1 MLKNP
6 KWTIASVNWDSLDF
20 LEHQAKFFHTFDDN
34 FEYIICDHTRPF
46 QREQLLELQ
55 KKYKNIRLH
64 FPHDADKKHKF
75 HGEGLNDC
83 LKIAKGKYFL
93 TIDPDFFFMKKR
105 ILNFIEEFFKKKYHA
120 VGTMYYD
127 LSFPP
132 IWGAAYITKEIK
144 DLDLMSGTFR
154 CSVCNNFKHNYLV
167 DTGYEIRTRLK
178 NKLHIGFKR
187 TESKLPPFGSYL
199 DGWTL
204 RHQAFEYQNK
214 IICYHLMRDSY
225 VPKDPFATPEM
236 IEARRKYTEYFWNN
250 LYD

>member
-46 QREQLLELQ
+46 QKEQLHELQ
-55 KKYKNIRLH
+55 KKYKNIILH
-64 FPHDADKKHKF
+64 FPHDADKKYCE
-75 HGEGLNDC
+75 HGQGLNHC
-83 LKIAKGKYFL
+83 LKKARGKYFL

-120 VGTMYYD
+120 VGTMFHD
-127 LSFPP
+127 VRFPP

-144 DLDLMSGTFR
+144 DLDLRSKPLN
-154 CSVCNNFKHNYLV
+154 CNKCGNFQHNYLL
-167 DTGYEIRTRLK
+167 DTGCEIRIRLK
-178 NKLHIGFKR
+178 NKSNIAFESAG
-187 TESKLPPFGSYL
+187 SKLPFFGSHL
-199 DGWTL
+199 DGWNPN
-204 RHQAFEYQNK
+204 AFVYQNK
-214 IICYHLMRDSY
+214 IICYHLMRGSY
-225 VPKDPFATPEM
+225 NRKDPFATPEM

>member
-64 FPHDADKKHKF
+64 FPHDADKKHKL

-120 VGTMYYD
+120 VGTMFHHVR
-127 LSFPP
+127 FPP

-144 DLDLMSGTFR
+144 DLDLMAKPFD
-154 CSVCNNFKHNYLV
+154 CNKCGNFQHNYLL
-167 DTGYEIRTRLK
+167 DTGCEIRIRLK
-178 NKLHIGFKR
+178 NKLNIAFES
-187 TESKLPPFGSYL
+187 TESKLPFFGSHL
-199 DGWTL
+199 DGWNPN
-204 RHQAFEYQNK
+204 AFLYQNK
-214 IICYHLMRDSY
+214 IICYHLMRGSY
-225 VPKDPFATPEM
+225 NRKDPFATPEM

>member
-55 KKYKNIRLH
+55 KKYKNIRLY
-64 FPHDADKKHKF
+64 FPHDADKKYCE
-75 HGEGLNDC
+75 HGQGLNNC

-127 LSFPP
+127 VSFPP

-144 DLDLMSGTFR
+144 DLNLMPATFL
-154 CSVCNNFKHNYLV
+154 CPACNNFKYDYLV
-167 DTGYEIRTRLK
+167 DTGYQIRIRLK
-178 NKLHIGFKR
+178 NKLHIGFKT
-187 TESKLPPFGSYL
+187 TESKMPFFGSHS
-199 DGWTL
+199 DGWTPS
-204 RHQAFEYQNK
+204 AFEYQNK
-214 IICYHLMRDSY
+214 IICYHLMRGAY
-225 VPKDPFATPEM
+225 NRKDPFATPEM
-236 IEARRKYTEYFWNN
+236 IKARKKYTEYFWNN

>member
-46 QREQLLELQ
+46 QKEQLHELQ

-64 FPHDADKKHKF
+64 FPHDADKKYCE
-75 HGEGLNDC
+75 HGQGLNHC
-83 LKIAKGKYFL
+83 LKKARGKYFL

-120 VGTMYYD
+120 VGTMFHD
-127 LSFPP
+127 VRFPP

-144 DLDLMSGTFR
+144 DLDLRSKPFN
-154 CSVCNNFKHNYLV
+154 CNKCGNFQHNYLL
-167 DTGYEIRTRLK
+167 DTGCEIRIRLK
-178 NKLHIGFKR
+178 NKSNIAFESAG
-187 TESKLPPFGSYL
+187 SKLPFFGSHL
-199 DGWTL
+199 DGWNPN
-204 RHQAFEYQNK
+204 AFVYQNK
-214 IICYHLMRDSY
+214 IICYHLMRGSY
-225 VPKDPFATPEM
+225 NRKDPFATPEM